1 MPRNPKAIDI
11 AQLATEINEGR
22 VKQLFIFG
30 GDPVYNAPRGL
41 VEDLQTKV
49 PLDWADLQKKV
60 PNIVRLGYHEDAT
73 SALSQWHIPLAHYL
87 ESWGDALTA
96 GGDYLSIQPMILPL
110 FGGLSEIELMNM
122 LLGGPKLQGPELIQ
136 ETFRL
141 TNPPGDFQ
149 TVWSRFLHDGFAAHV
164 QSADQQA
171 AFNAGAAA
179 TLPRDSASLSA
190 PPTPESP
197 EIVLTGSYGMD
208 DGRYANNGWL
218 QELPDPVT
226 KLSWDNAALI
236 SPEYAKRLGVETGD
250 LLQIAINEKSAG
262 GTVMKRE
269 LVIAALVSPGH
280 ADNSVTVTLGWARK
294 MPQFVGLPYA
304 GGNLKEKPNLTEQAG
319 FNGYFLRTAANPHVA
334 VAGAKGIETVQ
345 VTKVGRTYPFSI
357 TQEHFEHR
365 RPRPCS

>member
-1 MPRNPKAIDI
+1 
-11 AQLATEINEGR
+11 LGR
-22 VKQLFIFG
+22 AAKESPECCPAWLS
-30 GDPVYNAPRGL
+30 RGRYIRA
-41 VEDLQTKV
+41 E
-49 PLDWADLQKKV
+49 
-60 PNIVRLGYHEDAT
+60 
-73 SALSQWHIPLAHYL
+73 QWHIPLAHYL

-96 GGDYLSIQPMILPL
+96 GGDYLSMQPMILPL
-110 FGGLSEIELMNM
+110 FGGLSEIELINM

-171 AFNAGAAA
+171 HSTPAQPQLCPAIPRRFGASYTRIAG
-179 TLPRDSASLSA
+179 DC
-190 PPTPESP
+190 
-197 EIVLTGSYGMD
+197 LTGSYGMD

-262 GTVMKRE
+262 GSVMKRE

-294 MPQFVGLPYA
+294 MPQFVSFRM
-304 GGNLKEKPNLTEQAG
+304 QA
-319 FNGYFLRTAANPHVA
+319 A
-334 VAGAKGIETVQ
+334 I
-345 VTKVGRTYPFSI
+345 
-357 TQEHFEHR
+357 
-365 RPRPCS
+365 